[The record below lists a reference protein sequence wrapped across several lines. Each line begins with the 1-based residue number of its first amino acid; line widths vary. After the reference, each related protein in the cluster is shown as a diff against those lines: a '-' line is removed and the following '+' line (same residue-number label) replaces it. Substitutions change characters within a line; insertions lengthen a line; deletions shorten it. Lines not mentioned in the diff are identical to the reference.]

1 MLPSAY
7 EMEQLVLDRA
17 QQRLREAEH
26 RRLIREA
33 RLARGSRD
41 LRERVIRLLG
51 IRRRRVAA
59 RRLRP
64 SSSDA

>member
-1 MLPSAY
+1 MWPSAY
-7 EMEQLVLDRA
+7 EMEQLVFGHA
-17 QQRLREAEH
+17 QEHLREAER

-33 RLARGSRD
+33 RLARRSRGV
-41 LRERVIRLLG
+41 RGRAIRLLG
-51 IRRRRVAA
+51 ILRGSFAV